1 MNTAIWAV
9 SFLIIATKFLDC
21 YTTAKQIRSIAQEQN
36 PLPGF
41 LMRKFGARTAIW
53 TIFVL
58 SILIVF
64 ASVSMLG
71 QLGDGHL
78 HKWFYIIIGL
88 LIAAAQFAVAHSN
101 HTKRVNPFTKA
112 LLKVFKM
119 LRGMRF

>member
-36 PLPGF
+36 PLAGF
-41 LMRKFGARTAIW
+41 LMKKFGVRTAIW

-64 ASVSMLG
+64 TAVSLLD
-71 QLGDGHL
+71 QFGDGPL
-78 HKWFYIIIGL
+78 YKWAYIIIGL
-88 LIAAAQFAVAHSN
+88 WIAITQFAVAHTN
-101 HTKRVNPFTKA
+101 HTKRLNLFTKA

-119 LRGMRF
+119 LRNIRF